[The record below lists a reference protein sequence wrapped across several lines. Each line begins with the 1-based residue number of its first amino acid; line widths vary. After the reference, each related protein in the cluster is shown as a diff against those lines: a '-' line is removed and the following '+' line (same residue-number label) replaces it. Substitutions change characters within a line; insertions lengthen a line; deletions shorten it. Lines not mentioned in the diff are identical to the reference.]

1 MSIYTVEPAKLIQSI
16 AEKLKE
22 YPEIVPP
29 EGSRFWKIA
38 FFKELAPVEEDF
50 WYIRCASLLRKIN
63 KFGEIGV
70 NRLRKKYGGR
80 NRKGSGLN
88 HSAKASGKIIR
99 VALQQLEKA
108 NLIKS
113 KKGARGGY
121 SLGRKP
127 SKIKIGEIIRA
138 LEGNTGLV
146 KCMALG
152 KKGKYHCPRERK
164 CLTKNFWKKIQDS
177 LNSALNSIT
186 LADLVK
192 NQ

>member
-29 EGSRFWKIA
+29 EESKFWKTA
-38 FFKELAPVEEDF
+38 FFKEIAPVEEDF

-63 KFGEIGV
+63 KFKAIGV

-80 NRKGSGLN
+80 NRRGSGLN

-108 NLIKS
+108 KLIEKTE
-113 KKGARGGY
+113 KN
-121 SLGRKP
+121 GRKVAKEGH
-127 SKIKIGEIIRA
+127 SL
-138 LEGNTGLV
+138 LERTAYSILR
-146 KCMALG
+146 
-152 KKGKYHCPRERK
+152 KKE
-164 CLTKNFWKKIQDS
+164 
-177 LNSALNSIT
+177 
-186 LADLVK
+186 
-192 NQ
+192 

>member
-29 EGSRFWKIA
+29 EESKFWKTA
-38 FFKELAPVEEDF
+38 FFKEIAPVEEDF

-63 KFGEIGV
+63 KFKAIGV

-80 NRKGSGLN
+80 NRRGSGLN

-108 NLIKS
+108 KLIEKTE
-113 KKGARGGY
+113 RN
-121 SLGRKP
+121 GRKVAKEGH
-127 SKIKIGEIIRA
+127 SL
-138 LEGNTGLV
+138 LERTAYSILR
-146 KCMALG
+146 
-152 KKGKYHCPRERK
+152 KKE
-164 CLTKNFWKKIQDS
+164 
-177 LNSALNSIT
+177 
-186 LADLVK
+186 
-192 NQ
+192 

>member
-29 EGSRFWKIA
+29 EGSRFWKTA

-108 NLIKS
+108 HLIEKTE
-113 KKGARGGY
+113 KN
-121 SLGRKP
+121 GRKIAKEGH
-127 SKIKIGEIIRA
+127 SL
-138 LEGNTGLV
+138 LERTAYSILR
-146 KCMALG
+146 
-152 KKGKYHCPRERK
+152 KKE
-164 CLTKNFWKKIQDS
+164 
-177 LNSALNSIT
+177 
-186 LADLVK
+186 
-192 NQ
+192 